1 MKKTFYP
8 KHLVNG
14 GTEREMKGEKNVIN
28 FCVLFFLPPLDILT
42 DDRRARLRS
51 PEDEEEGKVF
61 PSFIVLGGRL

>member
-14 GTEREMKGEKNVIN
+14 GTEREMKGKKTSSISV
-28 FCVLFFLPPLDILT
+28 FFFSPPLDILT